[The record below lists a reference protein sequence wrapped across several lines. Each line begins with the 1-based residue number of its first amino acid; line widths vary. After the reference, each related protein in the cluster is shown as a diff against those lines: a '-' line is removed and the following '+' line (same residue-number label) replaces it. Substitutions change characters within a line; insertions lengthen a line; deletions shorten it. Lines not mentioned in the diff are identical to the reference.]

1 MPKEEAN
8 CLIRAG
14 QLHPSLS
21 TDFTEVDL
29 LSQENLYIYYPFLVF
44 SFIILVPYGIYENDN
59 YNWFRDISLSPKH
72 QVPYKSLLQLLQT
85 YNNAFQR

>member
-44 SFIILVPYGIYENDN
+44 SFIILVPYGIYEKAVITDLEI
-59 YNWFRDISLSPKH
+59 YPSP
-72 QVPYKSLLQLLQT
+72 QT
-85 YNNAFQR
+85 SSAI